1 MTATVESLRVSV
13 RMAARL
19 FTRPQPVTAPMVA
32 LFAIIPGYLVIGE
45 LVAGGRLHAPDLPWD
60 RAIPMDPAWSM
71 VYVSLFLAAL
81 LPVFVVHQQEL
92 IRRVVLA
99 YLSIWL
105 VAYAIFLAYPTI
117 APQHAEVVGDGF
129 NAVAL
134 RAIHDAD
141 VQYNCFPSLHVGQCF
156 LASLTCYSVHR
167 GVGIVTGV
175 WAALVGV
182 STLYTKQHYFV
193 DVVAGVVLAAVAY
206 LVFLRS
212 YPRDATPAWERRL
225 APVLALGAFGL
236 YGLMVVGLWLLYTI
250 NSLAGDRISPG

>member
-1 MTATVESLRVSV
+1 
-13 RMAARL
+13 
-19 FTRPQPVTAPMVA
+19 MVA
-32 LFAIIPGYLVIGE
+32 LFAIIPGYLVIGSI
-45 LVAGGRLHAPDLPWD
+45 VSGGPLHAPEMALD
-60 RAIPMDPAWSM
+60 RAMPIDPAWSM

-105 VAYAIFLAYPTI
+105 VAYAFFLAYPTI
-117 APQHAEVVGDGF
+117 APQHAEVIGDGF

-156 LASLTCYSVHR
+156 LAALTCYSVHR
-167 GVGIVTGV
+167 GVGIVAGL

-193 DVVAGVVLAAVAY
+193 DVVAGVVLAFVAY
-206 LVFLRS
+206 LVFLRG
-212 YPRDATPAWERRL
+212 YPREATPESERRL

-236 YGLMVVGLWLLYTI
+236 YGLLVVGLWLLYTLY
-250 NSLAGDRISPG
+250 SA